1 MAGIMQRLSVLRCNY
16 YGIKTNKTATNYTL
30 LMKDPLPN
38 NAIKSEF
45 KVLSYHNK
53 SLFSTWCNYA
63 TTLEITRPFPTNEQH
78 LYIPRS
84 SYLHTSSTLNAGRKF
99 ARERRKKKA
108 IKNKALK
115 EARLAKNPPPL
126 PYKVQLM
133 LAAKGLGGPPRAVRE
148 KDDKEFVADD
158 VYFMEDCAWKRWKVS
173 DAIYELRLN
182 NHPSLGY
189 SIPNGLVVA
198 KVEFDLRGSKK
209 DKYLD
214 GYTKMVNI
222 PHAYERGVPDR
233 NVCALVPTSEMEEKA
248 LEAGAVQAG
257 GEEFIKEITKGRID
271 LSEIDHFVAHED
283 ISGSVNVLAGILR
296 DKCPRI
302 PDGTVGDDV
311 PLMVSTFARGMHVN
325 VKKVKPILGYQDEQD
340 YGFCEATI
348 GTLDMEVKHLE
359 ENLTSL
365 LEKLNAN
372 RPKRKDKNDTNYITR
387 CILKVK
393 EKPGIGEEFSIQH
406 DCVSDKRVEEQQK
419 ALNEGRQLIKERV
432 IKLKELNV

>member
-1 MAGIMQRLSVLRCNY
+1 MIVDRVILKVHGNKLRQKGSNMAGIMQRLSVLRCNY
-16 YGIKTNKTATNYTL
+16 YGIQTNKTATNYTL

-78 LYIPRS
+78 LYISKS

-99 ARERRKKKA
+99 AREKRKKKA

-302 PDGTVGDDV
+302 P
-311 PLMVSTFARGMHVN
+311 GMIEQVN
-325 VKKVKPILGYQDEQD
+325 QVIY
-340 YGFCEATI
+340 
-348 GTLDMEVKHLE
+348 
-359 ENLTSL
+359 
-365 LEKLNAN
+365 
-372 RPKRKDKNDTNYITR
+372 
-387 CILKVK
+387 
-393 EKPGIGEEFSIQH
+393 
-406 DCVSDKRVEEQQK
+406 RVFQ
-419 ALNEGRQLIKERV
+419 ISW
-432 IKLKELNV
+432 